1 MGVEFKITAFENE
14 NQEEPFTNWLLSLG
28 SVVKKRILARLARLQ
43 VGNFGDCK
51 KIDVNVFELRCFFG
65 AGYRIYFGKE
75 RKYIVVLLCGGD
87 KSSQTKDIRRAK
99 QYWSEY
105 NEQKNRKNKQL

>member
-1 MGVEFKITAFENE
+1 MEVEFEIIAFENE
-14 NQEEPFTNWLLSLG
+14 NQEEPFTAWLLSLD

-51 KIDVNVFELRCFFG
+51 KIAANIFELRCFFG

-75 RKYIVVLLCGGD
+75 RERIVILLCGGD
-87 KSSQTKDIRRAK
+87 KSTQTKDILKAE
-99 QYWSEY
+99 QYWSKY
-105 NEQKNRKNKQL
+105 NDQKNRKNK